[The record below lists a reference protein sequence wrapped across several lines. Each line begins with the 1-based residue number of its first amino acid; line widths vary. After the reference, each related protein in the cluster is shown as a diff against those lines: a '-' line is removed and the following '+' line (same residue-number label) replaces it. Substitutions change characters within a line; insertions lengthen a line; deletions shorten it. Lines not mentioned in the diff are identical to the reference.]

1 MNKPIGYDDRYCVDE
16 NEIINRYDEGASI
29 EALSSLV
36 VQRNGLKKKEAEYM
50 VDLTLLKHYREKMR
64 GN

>member
-50 VDLTLLKHYREKMR
+50 VDLTLLKYYREKMR
-64 GN
+64 